1 MFERVAILVGIGD
14 ILYDSQIF
22 DKVRNK
28 MINKEAKSY
37 LEKLDAFDYKFK
49 VGDYFFNK
57 WHFRSLINHY
67 VALANKGQ
75 MKVSFKDLLT
85 LLAGK
90 KLEVYSERITEYF
103 EMMTAQNFLPNSPT
117 MMNAGGRLGKISTAI
132 VDWNE

>member
-14 ILYDSQIF
+14 MLYDSQIF
-22 DKVRNK
+22 DKSGNSHKQDVEQAN
-28 MINKEAKSY
+28 SY

-67 VALANKGQ
+67 VTLANKGQ
-75 MKVSFKDLLT
+75 MKISFKDLLT

-90 KLEVYSERITEYF
+90 K
-103 EMMTAQNFLPNSPT
+103 A
-117 MMNAGGRLGKISTAI
+117 
-132 VDWNE
+132 